1 MKGGVKSKSHQE
13 QSTRSLK
20 QYETFLGE
28 DDLIV

>member
-1 MKGGVKSKSHQE
+1 MKGRVKSESHKE

-28 DDLIV
+28 DDL